1 MKQKPISCGKR
12 CVLLE
17 SNAIQINQPDEN
29 GTTPLCIACQNGHL
43 NIVRVLLESNAIQ
56 LNDSMN
62 NGATPLI
69 IATYLGQSS
78 IVQALLSNDNID
90 LSRTFEDKTALQYSE
105 SHVRVASWSFLDDQI
120 NEEGRLA
127 CQELFSSL

>member
-1 MKQKPISCGKR
+1 MKQKPISCGKC

-17 SNAIQINQPDEN
+17 SNAIQLI
-29 GTTPLCIACQNGHL
+29 
-43 NIVRVLLESNAIQ
+43 
-56 LNDSMN
+56 DSMN

-105 SHVRVASWSFLDDQI
+105 SHDQI

-127 CQELFSSL
+127 CQELFRSL